1 MLPQSMA
8 TSAPVL
14 TSNNALGWRTRIH
27 PETYFP
33 HLPVLDKMVARLK
46 ETRQAPDLRGVVFIG
61 VQHLLKTTGSLF
73 VSLTALG
80 ARPENMFF
88 AGKCYSTDP
97 EVANNLKAIGM
108 HIINGTK
115 PERLGEYMKV
125 HNQDVKKLWQMVQEH
140 CKTKQSVIKKIIIIS
155 DGAAIIEN
163 ALPLNIDIVAVE
175 QTRNGMY
182 SETEQ
187 KSQFPI
193 INVAQSGAK
202 QLLEPVFIQ
211 QATVNRIKPILNNLD
226 KDTTQIG
233 VVGYGAIGKA
243 LVQYFLAAG
252 YKILVYDRDPNSMND
267 ISGNDRRLLKA
278 PDIGYLMIH
287 SHYIF
292 GCAGQDIT
300 KEINLLQIN
309 GKDRVFYSLSS
320 ADTEMHDLLVKA
332 QKLLDAGG
340 SAAIEVDTLGDIAIK
355 TDKGNRIFIKKGGF
369 PINFDRAQ
377 TPDEE
382 EKFSLTRGLL
392 LGGILQAIKLPLN
405 NVNTSSANI
414 MLDPDTQRYVVNI
427 WQTSLNEFK
436 NDPQIQQLPISQ
448 FNDTQWIAQHSAGT
462 PSPANSHN
470 PFSSLPCASKSKAY
484 AKL

>member
-1 MLPQSMA
+1 MA

-14 TSNNALGWRTRIH
+14 ISNNALGWQRRTH

-33 HLPVLDKMVARLK
+33 HLPVLDKIVVHLK
-46 ETRQAPDLRGVVFIG
+46 ETRQAPDLKGVVFIG

-73 VSLTALG
+73 TSLIALG

-97 EVANNLKAIGM
+97 EVARNLKALGM
-108 HIINGTK
+108 SIINGTK
-115 PERLGEYMKV
+115 PERLADYIKV
-125 HNQDVKKLWQMVQEH
+125 HNQDVKNLWLMVQGH
-140 CKTKQSVIKKIIIIS
+140 CKSKQGAIKKIIIIS
-155 DGAAIIEN
+155 DGAAVIEN
-163 ALPLNIDIVAVE
+163 ALPIDIDMVAVE

-187 KSQFPI
+187 ISRFPI
-193 INVAQSGAK
+193 INVAQSAAK

-211 QATVNRIKPILNNLD
+211 QATLERLKPILNNLD
-226 KDTTQIG
+226 KETIQIG

-243 LVQYFLAAG
+243 LVQYFLNAG
-252 YKILVYDRDPNSMND
+252 YKILVYDRDPNIMND
-267 ISGNDRRLLKA
+267 VSSNDRRLLKA
-278 PDIGYLMIH
+278 TDIRYLMIH
-287 SHYIF
+287 SHHIF
-292 GCAGQDIT
+292 GCTGQDIT

-320 ADTEMHDLLVKA
+320 GDTEMHDLLVKA
-332 QKLLDAGG
+332 QGLLDAGG
-340 SAAIEVDTLGDIAIK
+340 SASIEVDTLGDIAIR

-369 PINFDRAQ
+369 PVNFDRAQ

-392 LGGILQAIKLPLN
+392 LGGILQALRMPLN
-405 NVNTSSANI
+405 NVNDFSANI
-414 MLDPDTQRYVVNI
+414 MLDPDTQRYVVGI
-427 WQTSLNEFK
+427 WQASLNEFK
-436 NDPQIQQLPISQ
+436 NDPQMQQLPISQ

-462 PSPANSHN
+462 QLPANTNN
-470 PFSSLPCASKSKAY
+470 PFSSLPCVTKSKVY